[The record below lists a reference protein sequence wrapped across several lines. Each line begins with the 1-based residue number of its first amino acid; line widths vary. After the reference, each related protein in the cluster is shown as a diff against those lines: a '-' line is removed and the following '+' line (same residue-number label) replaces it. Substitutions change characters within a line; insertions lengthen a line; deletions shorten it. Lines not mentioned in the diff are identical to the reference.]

1 MKTEQRIYSVETGW
15 NILTDNKLSQT
26 SQIVFLF
33 GDREL
38 LKSEKLISEIKAFY
52 PKADVVGCSTSGEI
66 CQDEVKNGTIVS
78 TAIHFDK
85 TCVSVSSE
93 TIGDASDSFA
103 LGQKLAE
110 NLSKAD
116 LKHVFVLSEGLNING
131 SQLTKGINDILGASI
146 SVTGGLAGDQALFQE
161 TAVVCNAAGKKDIVV
176 AVGFYGESIKVG
188 YGSKGG
194 WSSFGVDRMVTKS
207 VANVLYELDGKPALS
222 IYKTYLGEHAAQL
235 PSSALLFPISF
246 RSGEE
251 SIVRTILSVNE
262 ADGSMVFAGD
272 IPQGEYVR
280 LMSSSNDKLF
290 GGAIDAAEMALESL
304 QASAPDLAFLI
315 SCVGRKLVLKNRVE
329 EELEGVMETLG
340 GDVTMTGF
348 YSYGEICPTK
358 PFDQKCEL
366 HNQTMT
372 VTVFKEI

>member
-38 LKSEKLISEIKAFY
+38 LKSEKLISEIKTFY
-52 PKADVVGCSTSGEI
+52 PKADLVGCSTSGEI

-78 TAIHFDK
+78 TAIHFEK

-93 TIGDASDSFA
+93 TIGEARDSFA
-103 LGQKLAE
+103 LGRKLAE

-262 ADGSMVFAGD
+262 ADGSMIFAGD

-304 QASAPDLAFLI
+304 QASTPDLAFLI

-329 EELEGVMETLG
+329 EELEGVKEALG

>member
-93 TIGDASDSFA
+93 TIGDSSDSFV